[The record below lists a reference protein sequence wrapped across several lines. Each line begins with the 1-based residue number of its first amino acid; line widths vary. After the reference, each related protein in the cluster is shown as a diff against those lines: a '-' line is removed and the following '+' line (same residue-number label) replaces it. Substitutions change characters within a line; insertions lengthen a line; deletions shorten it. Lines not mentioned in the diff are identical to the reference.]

1 MSKIALVVLTAA
13 ALFYALWLVVLR
25 RELPDVR
32 HSKGLR
38 RRFLLATLLF
48 VGLLGTTLAS
58 DNADKEKR
66 HLVLCYRAAPAAAV
80 RQSVGYSDVAA
91 TLKAVWRTLDPRHSE
106 EFRQKLEAI
115 AAEGRI
121 RHRTA
126 DMLAVAYGEL
136 ALHKKWT
143 RTKGP
148 AVMCYEPTL
157 LGATLY
163 TSRENA
169 LKQVELLEEAR
180 QSGAIDA
187 QTAAKAH
194 AVLAREVE
202 ALDRAKGLESS
213 GQWAQQ
219 QRLVREY
226 QAGKITPGDSASV
239 ASAII
244 VEMEDGTVDLTPAKR
259 LNTMKARVEKLLMQG
274 PTAND
279 WIDPDIRPNV
289 SAVIEKAGLITNRM
303 QVECY
308 ERGILPVKARSEELQ
323 KLQQELLDKN
333 VEAGVLDVEVAEKAA
348 AAKKPEHDYATEKDI
363 RQFQKKVRRAV
374 RLLYRRGELPSSF
387 VKEIEKAAD
396 IDIISFDPGK
406 ALRNDVRYYL
416 RSAVTGPDGD
426 EVLKVL
432 EKHRLIPTVRN
443 YRLVVTSPASKGGL
457 TEKVKKK
464 LAEFETLTDSDQ
476 AFELPGDSDAK
487 IEQWRIPQ
495 TDIEYRL
502 KMRRVCRALL
512 KTGLANHHSQLSDT
526 EEAIGIPLLGA
537 LETR

>member
-1 MSKIALVVLTAA
+1 MSKIAVAVMTAA
-13 ALFYALWLVVLR
+13 ALFYALWLVVFR
-25 RELPDVR
+25 RELPQVR

-48 VGLLGTTLAS
+48 VGLLGTALAS
-58 DNADKEKR
+58 DRADKEKR
-66 HLVLCYRAAPAAAV
+66 HVVLCYRAAPAAAV
-80 RQSVGYSDVAA
+80 HKPAGYSNVAA

-106 EFRQKLEAI
+106 EFRQKLEAV
-115 AAEGRI
+115 AAEGKI

-126 DMLAVAYGEL
+126 DMLAVAYEEL
-136 ALHKKWT
+136 ALHKRWT

-148 AVMCYEPTL
+148 AVMCYEPTV

-169 LKQVELLEEAR
+169 LKQIELLEKAR

-202 ALDRAKGLESS
+202 AIDRAKGLESS
-213 GQWAQQ
+213 GQWAEQ

-226 QAGKITPGDSASV
+226 EAGKIAPGDSASV

-244 VEMEDGTVDLTPAKR
+244 VAMEDGAVDLTPAAR
-259 LNTMKARVEKLLMQG
+259 LATMKARIEKLLMQG
-274 PTAND
+274 PAAND

-289 SAVIEKAGLITNRM
+289 SAVLEKAGLIANRM

-308 ERGILPVKARSEELQ
+308 KRGILPVKARSEQLQ

-333 VEAGVLDVEVAEKAA
+333 VQAGVLDVEVAEKAA
-348 AAKKPEHDYATEKDI
+348 AAQKPQDDYATDKDI
-363 RQFQKKVRRAV
+363 RQFQKKVRRVV

-387 VKEIEKAAD
+387 VEEIEKAAD
-396 IDIISFDPGK
+396 IDIISFDQSK

-432 EKHRLIPTVRN
+432 EKHRLIPTVLN
-443 YRLVVTSPASKGGL
+443 LRLIVAWPASKGKL

-464 LAEFETLTDSDQ
+464 LAEFERLIDSDE
-476 AFELPGDSDAK
+476 AFGLPGDSDVK

-502 KMRRVCRALL
+502 KIRRVCRAFL
-512 KTGLANHHSQLSDT
+512 KTGLAHHHSQLSNT